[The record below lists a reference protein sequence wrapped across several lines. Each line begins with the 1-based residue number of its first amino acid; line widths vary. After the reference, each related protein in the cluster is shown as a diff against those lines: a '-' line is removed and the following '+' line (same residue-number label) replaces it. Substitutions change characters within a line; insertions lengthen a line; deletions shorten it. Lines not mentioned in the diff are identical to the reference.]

1 VAILAHIHEKIFLLH
16 GVMSPFMF
24 SQQSSILCTVWS

>member
-1 VAILAHIHEKIFLLH
+1 
-16 GVMSPFMF
+16 MSPFMF